1 MLVIS
6 DLIEKVNDPDLH
18 PPLYSSPQIIIMKFN
33 LKTSVVL
40 EKVFSIEA
48 DTLKEAMDLAQKQM
62 CESEDLNSLEITQ
75 ISFDMTDPSIRE
87 YHRECCREIIKRI
100 KSR

>member
-1 MLVIS
+1 
-6 DLIEKVNDPDLH
+6 
-18 PPLYSSPQIIIMKFN
+18 MKFN
-33 LKTSVVL
+33 LKTSIVL
-40 EKVFSIEA
+40 EKEFSIEA

-87 YHRECCREIIKRI
+87 YHRECCREMIR
-100 KSR
+100 